1 MCRFWAFS
9 ILSPKSNG
17 IILLSFTLVLS
28 FHSPPP
34 FLPFPLLPHQIETLE
49 CLKEFIDE
57 ADIPVEYG
65 GKLRFG
71 EGMDTARFKSPQ
83 EVALREHVLAVN
95 KKHGVEMVVDAK
107 MKERETAI

>member
-1 MCRFWAFS
+1 MA
-9 ILSPKSNG
+9 LS
-17 IILLSFTLVLS
+17 S
-28 FHSPPP
+28 FHLPSCFPFTHPPP